1 MQHKP
6 TAPSRVPAMAHP
18 EGDTQAPMQWTW
30 VEASIWT
37 KRLLAALGNGVTGGP
52 WDSLM
57 DKVCAPRTLAAA
69 WKRVAANKGAA
80 GVDGISITR
89 FKARASQ
96 YLAELE
102 KTLREGS
109 YQPLPARRVHIPKGH
124 GQSRPL
130 GIAAVKDR
138 IVQAA
143 VKMVLEPIFERDFLP
158 GNYGFRPGRGC
169 KEALREGE
177 QWLKAGYP
185 WVVDVDLESYFD
197 TIPQSPLLARVAEKV
212 SDGTLLDLLQRFLDQ
227 EMLEGM
233 QQWTPLAGVPQGAVL
248 SPLLSNLYVHPLD
261 RVVAQAGYQMVRYG
275 DDLVLLCR
283 TQAEAEAA
291 LALVQ
296 DGTLQHGLR
305 LHPEKT
311 RIVDS
316 SQGGYGFAFLGYRF
330 ARGRRHVRRKSRMA
344 LRDKIRQ
351 KTGRTRRGSLEQIIA
366 ELNPML
372 RGWCNY
378 FKHAR
383 FPIFRAIDGFVRRR
397 LRALLRKREKR
408 PSFGGSRQD
417 HQRWSNAFFAAHGLF
432 TLHEAYVQARQS
444 R

>member
-1 MQHKP
+1 
-6 TAPSRVPAMAHP
+6 
-18 EGDTQAPMQWTW
+18 
-30 VEASIWT
+30 
-37 KRLLAALGNGVTGGP
+37 
-52 WDSLM
+52 
-57 DKVCAPRTLAAA
+57 
-69 WKRVAANKGAA
+69 
-80 GVDGISITR
+80 
-89 FKARASQ
+89 
-96 YLAELE
+96 
-102 KTLREGS
+102 
-109 YQPLPARRVHIPKGH
+109 
-124 GQSRPL
+124 
-130 GIAAVKDR
+130 
-138 IVQAA
+138 
-143 VKMVLEPIFERDFLP
+143 
-158 GNYGFRPGRGC
+158 
-169 KEALREGE
+169 
-177 QWLKAGYP
+177 
-185 WVVDVDLESYFD
+185 
-197 TIPQSPLLARVAEKV
+197 V

-233 QQWTPLAGVPQGAVL
+233 QQWTPLAGVPQGSVL
-248 SPLLSNLYVHPLD
+248 SPLLSNLYLHPLD
-261 RVVAQAGYQMVRYG
+261 RVVAQAGYQMVRYC

-296 DGTLQHGLR
+296 DWTWQHGVR

-330 ARGRRHVRRKSRMA
+330 ARGRRHVRRKSLRA

-351 KTGRTRRGSLEQIIA
+351 KTGRTRSGSLEQIIA

-372 RGWCNY
+372 RGWFNY
-378 FKHAR
+378 FKHVR
-383 FPIFRAIDGFVRRR
+383 FPIFRTIDGFVRRR

-417 HQRWSNAFFAAHGLF
+417 HQRWPNAFFAAHGLF

>member
-1 MQHKP
+1 MQHGQ
-6 TAPSRVPAMAHP
+6 TAPAPVPAMANP
-18 EGDTQAPMQWTW
+18 AGDAQDPTQWTW

-37 KRLLAALGNGVTGGP
+37 KRMLAALGNGVTGGT
-52 WDSLM
+52 WYSLM
-57 DKVCAPRTLAAA
+57 DKVWAPHTLAAA
-69 WKRVAANKGAA
+69 WQRVAANKGAA
-80 GVDGISITR
+80 GVDGLSIAR
-89 FKARASQ
+89 FKARASH

-102 KTLREGS
+102 QALREGS
-109 YQPLPARRVHIPKGH
+109 YQPLPARRVYIPKGP
-124 GQSRPL
+124 GKVRPL
-130 GIAAVKDR
+130 GISAVKDR
-138 IVQAA
+138 VVQAA

-169 KEALREGE
+169 KDALREVD
-177 QWLKAGYP
+177 QWLKAGYT

-197 TIPQSPLLARVAEKV
+197 TIPKVPLLARVAEKV
-212 SDGTLLDLLQRFLDQ
+212 SDGTLLDLLQRFLAQDI
-227 EMLEGM
+227 LEGM
-233 QQWTPLAGVPQGAVL
+233 QQWTPLTGVPQGSVL
-248 SPLLSNLYVHPLD
+248 SPLLSNVYLHPLD
-261 RVVAQAGYQMVRYG
+261 RVVGQAGYQIVRYC

-296 DGTLQHGLR
+296 GWTAQHGLR

-316 SQGGYGFAFLGYRF
+316 SRGGDGFAFLGYRF
-330 ARGRRHVRRKSRMA
+330 AGDRRYVRQKSLKA

-351 KTGRTRRGSLEQIIA
+351 KTGRTRSGSLEQIIA
-366 ELNPML
+366 ELNPIL
-372 RGWCNY
+372 RGWFGY

-383 FPIFRAIDGFVRRR
+383 FPIFRTIDGFVRRR

-408 PSFGGSRQD
+408 PGFGRTHHD
-417 HQRWSNAFFAAHGLF
+417 HQRWPNAFFATHGLF